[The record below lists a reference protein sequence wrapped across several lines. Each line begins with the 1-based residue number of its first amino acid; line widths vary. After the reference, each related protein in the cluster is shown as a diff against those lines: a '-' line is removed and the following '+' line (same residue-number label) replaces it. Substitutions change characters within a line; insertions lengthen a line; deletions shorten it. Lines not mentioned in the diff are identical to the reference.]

1 MPALRKVA
9 STNHLNQQVLRSAC
23 VVNDTLERLSA
34 RWKMQ
39 VLYCIGQGQNRFAL
53 HKDVFPSLSD
63 HVLGQR
69 LRELEEEHLVSRHP
83 NPAVVPPQ
91 VQYFTTP
98 KGEALLA
105 IMHTL
110 TEWERAFAGGLAE
123 DPATD

>member
-9 STNHLNQQVLRSAC
+9 STNHLNQQVLQSAC

-39 VLYCIGQGQNRFAL
+39 VLYSIDQGNNRFTL
-53 HKDVFPSLSD
+53 LKDLFPSLSD

-69 LRELEEEHLVSRHP
+69 LHALQAEHLVSRHP

-105 IMHTL
+105 IMRAL
-110 TEWERAFAGGLAE
+110 TEWEQLFAEALVEESA
-123 DPATD
+123 AA

>member
-1 MPALRKVA
+1 MPALRKVT
-9 STNHLNQQVLRSAC
+9 STNHLNQEVLRGAC

-53 HKDVFPSLSD
+53 LKDLFPSLSD
-63 HVLGQR
+63 HVLGRR

-91 VQYFTTP
+91 VHYFTTP
-98 KGEALLA
+98 RGVALLA
-105 IMHTL
+105 IMQSL
-110 TEWERAFAGGLAE
+110 TEWEQDFAKAFIEKSAGV
-123 DPATD
+123 

>member
-1 MPALRKVA
+1 MPTLRKVT
-9 STNHLNQQVLRSAC
+9 STNHLNQEVLRSAC

-53 HKDVFPSLSD
+53 LKDLFPSLSD

-83 NPAVVPPQ
+83 NPAAVPPQ
-91 VQYFTTP
+91 VQYFTTS
-98 KGEALLA
+98 KGVALLA
-105 IMHTL
+105 IMQSL
-110 TEWERAFAGGLAE
+110 SEWEQDFAKAFIEESAGV
-123 DPATD
+123 